1 MRAASYQFLITLTN
15 LMRYMNVISR
25 RLTQAVL
32 AGRAPP
38 PQDWASIPHGAGIRQ
53 RSWLKGGSGIPALA
67 RAPRRARPR
76 HSEHMG
82 KQTLRNR
89 PPAPPALDQLPLVH
103 SSEAVAQWLD
113 HYWQKLNL
121 PREVAGRLAVTSD
134 RQEFAQW
141 TGRRLNPMAL
151 GCYCYLPNASGDVV
165 DDACG
170 AALQNAEGTA
180 LAPARSQPVLPGFG
194 TPPAVAEATFVAA
207 KAPPDGLT
215 ADHRHLIFIEPG
227 LLPVS
232 IEVTV
237 AHELIHLSDR
247 VRGTPRKHRCH
258 GYDSI
263 SVDEAALTQRDPE
276 YLRAQLRE
284 ETVRREQAL
293 RAVRPYRFVYVC
305 PNCGREYPRVRRYTR
320 QVSCGRCDQ
329 TFNAAFILALRDY
342 PGNQAPSEPDRG
354 DAASAS
360 A

>member
-1 MRAASYQFLITLTN
+1 
-15 LMRYMNVISR
+15 
-25 RLTQAVL
+25 
-32 AGRAPP
+32 
-38 PQDWASIPHGAGIRQ
+38 
-53 RSWLKGGSGIPALA
+53 
-67 RAPRRARPR
+67 
-76 HSEHMG
+76 MG
-82 KQTLRNR
+82 NQTSRNR
-89 PPAPPALDQLPLVH
+89 PPAPPTLDQLPLVH
-103 SSEAVAQWLD
+103 SSETVAHWLD

-121 PREVAGRLAVTSD
+121 PREVAGRLAVTND
-134 RQEFAQW
+134 RQEFARW

-170 AALQNAEGTA
+170 SGAELLNTEGTA
-180 LAPARSQPVLPGFG
+180 LAPAPLQPALPGFDAPS
-194 TPPAVAEATFVAA
+194 TAVEATYLSALA
-207 KAPPDGLT
+207 TPDGL
-215 ADHRHLIFIEPG
+215 AEDHRHLIFIEPG

-284 ETVRREQAL
+284 ETARREHAL
-293 RAVRPYRFVYVC
+293 REVRPFRYVYVC
-305 PNCGREYPRVRRYTR
+305 PNCQREYPRVRRYTR

-329 TFNAAFILALRDY
+329 SFNAAFILALRDY
-342 PGNQAPSEPDRG
+342 PGSTAPVAEG
-354 DAASAS
+354 AGAATRS
-360 A
+360 